1 MDVKVR
7 LASAY
12 PSASVH
18 EERLVGVVV
27 IICNCYVES
36 SIFDK

>member
-12 PSASVH
+12 PSTSVH

-27 IICNCYVES
+27 IICICYIES